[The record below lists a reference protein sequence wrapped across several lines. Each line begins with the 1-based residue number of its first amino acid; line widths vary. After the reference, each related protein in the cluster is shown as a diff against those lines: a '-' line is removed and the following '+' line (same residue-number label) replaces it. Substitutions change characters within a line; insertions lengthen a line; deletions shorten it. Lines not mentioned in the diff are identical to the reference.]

1 MFSFTEWQYKFW
13 LLALLTSTHMAK
25 GTNGKCTKA
34 HAAVMRAKK
43 AAKHSAD
50 DSGYADDSTEADLD
64 APPETMTGES
74 EESTNAPKRRK
85 APKDMKKS
93 TLAVPSV
100 MQTRSRGVSDTISK
114 KTTGTSAPVTH
125 EQQVADIGE
134 EKVKTHRPSRKAA
147 AAVHLLF
154 DQISLDSDENGGDE
168 DRDVEGDE
176 DDNSDE
182 EGNTLDEDDNDSDLG
197 LKFIPPLR
205 DPNKVTAAA
214 AGITTKPT
222 KKDKVLESDSE
233 DNGKPTVWD
242 C

>member
-1 MFSFTEWQYKFW
+1 MEWQYKFW
-13 LLALLTSTHMAK
+13 PLALLTSTHMAK

-34 HAAVMRAKK
+34 HAAIMRAKK
-43 AAKHSAD
+43 AAKHSAN

-64 APPETMTGES
+64 APPETTTGKS
-74 EESTNAPKRRK
+74 EASTNAPKIRK

-93 TLAVPSV
+93 TLAVSSV
-100 MQTRSRGVSDTISK
+100 MQTRSCGISDTFSK

-125 EQQVADIGE
+125 EQQVVDIRE

-147 AAVHLLF
+147 VAVHLLF
-154 DQISLDSDENGGDE
+154 DQISLDSDENGGDDSELE
-168 DRDVEGDE
+168 DRDVEGDK
-176 DDNSDE
+176 DNNSDE
-182 EGNTLDEDDNDSDLG
+182 ESNTLDEDGNDSELG
-197 LKFIPPLR
+197 LKFIPLLC

-222 KKDKVLESDSE
+222 KNDKVLESDSE